1 MAKLKKDDLE
11 IESSLPAEIN
21 SLKAQGFKEVTQD
34 KGDTRPASSDAG
46 SKEVGRADAS
56 KPATKSTK

>member
-1 MAKLKKDDLE
+1 MAKLKKGDLE

-34 KGDTRPASSDAG
+34 KGDTRPANSGAG
-46 SKEVGRADAS
+46 SKQAGQAEAS
-56 KPATKSTK
+56 KPASKSTK